1 MLTRQRH
8 RIVFYWFAVVF
19 IIALVSIQQSVWAA
33 AQAKPPVV
41 KSQVSVESPRYGGT
55 VKIITPMAANNLGCP
70 WERRMPTDSQL
81 SVPAIETLIRFDEK
95 GFPTV
100 PVLATS
106 WKLSNDKLA
115 ITLALRK
122 GVKFHDGEDFNAE
135 AVKANLELTRV
146 SPNAP
151 SLKIITSVDVVDTY
165 TVRLNLSQYDPTIFN
180 TLASGALPAGI
191 ISPAAIKK
199 GKDFCL
205 THPVGTGPFKM
216 TSFQRDVSLRFE
228 KFDGYWQKGKPYLD
242 AIEWVFIAD
251 RVSAQMAF
259 KAGQG
264 QVIYGINPADAD
276 DLKTAGKYVIAM
288 TPSGGFGIAG
298 DSANPKSP
306 FADIRVRRAIEY
318 AINKEAIAKGMGYNF
333 YWVANQPATAVN
345 WYYNPKI
352 AGYPYNP
359 KKAKELLAQ
368 AGYRNGL
375 KTRMIIAT
383 TNPKDVYVAIQNNLA
398 EVGIDAKLEVVT
410 PANYAEIMLNGWEN
424 SLLYYNHPTGVGMD
438 PAMSLASNLS
448 SKGRYV
454 SILHPADYEK
464 KLEKASTELDPKK
477 RVAMFQ
483 ELMKLIVDDYA
494 LVNMVYSGTW
504 IAARTPEVK
513 NLNLCDIWFQQW
525 TPGDGWL
532 SK

>member
-1 MLTRQRH
+1 
-8 RIVFYWFAVVF
+8 
-19 IIALVSIQQSVWAA
+19 
-33 AQAKPPVV
+33 VV
-41 KSQVSVESPRYGGT
+41 KPQASAEIPRYGGT
-55 VKIITPMAANNLGCP
+55 VKVITSMAANNLGCP

-81 SVPAIETLIRFDEK
+81 SIPAIETLIRFDEK

-106 WKLSNDKLA
+106 WKLSNDKTA
-115 ITLALRK
+115 ITLALRR

-135 AVKANLELTRV
+135 AVKANLEMTRV
-146 SPNAP
+146 SANAP
-151 SLKIITSVDVVDTY
+151 SLKIISSVDVIDNY
-165 TVRLNLSQYDPTIFN
+165 TVKLNLSRFDPTIFN
-180 TLASGALPAGI
+180 SLASGALPAGM

-216 TSFQRDVSLRFE
+216 SNFQRDVSLRFE

-242 AIEWVFIAD
+242 AIEWLFIAD

-259 KAGQG
+259 KAGQS
-264 QVIYGINPADAD
+264 QVIYGINPSDAE
-276 DLKTAGKYVIAM
+276 DLKAAGKYVIAM
-288 TPSGGFGIAG
+288 TPSGGFGLAG
-298 DSANPKSP
+298 DSSNPKSP
-306 FADIRVRRAIEY
+306 FADIRVRRALEY

-333 YWVANQPATAVN
+333 YWTANQPATAVN
-345 WYYNPKI
+345 WYYNPKVV
-352 AGYPYNP
+352 GYPYNP
-359 KKAKELLAQ
+359 KKAKELLTQ
-368 AGYRNGL
+368 AGYGNGL

-383 TNPKDVYVAIQNNLA
+383 TNPKDVYLAIQNNLA
-398 EVGIDAKLEVVT
+398 DVGIDAKLEVVT

-454 SILHPADYEK
+454 SIQHPADYEA
-464 KLEKASTELDPKK
+464 KLDKASTELDPKR

-483 ELMKLIVDDYA
+483 ELMKIVIDRYA
-494 LVNMVYSGTW
+494 LINMVYSGTW
-504 IAARTPEVK
+504 IAARTPEVR

-525 TPGDGWL
+525 TPGEGWL